1 MTLKV
6 LFHGTIMMVVELGH
20 FVAAHIFQM
29 FSRASADIGNAI
41 LIPGF
46 GVKFDFCFFS
56 GVLGSF
62 LLSI

>member
-1 MTLKV
+1 MV
-6 LFHGTIMMVVELGH
+6 QIMIVVELSH
-20 FVAAHIFQM
+20 FVAVHVFQM
-29 FSRASADIGNAI
+29 FSRASANIGNAV

-62 LLSI
+62 LLSV